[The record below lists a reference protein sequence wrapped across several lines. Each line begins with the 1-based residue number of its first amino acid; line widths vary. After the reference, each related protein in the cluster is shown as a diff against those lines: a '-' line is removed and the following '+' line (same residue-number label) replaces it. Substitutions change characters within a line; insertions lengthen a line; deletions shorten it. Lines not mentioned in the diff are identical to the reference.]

1 MTAEDYLQIAVAD
14 MLDVLA
20 ERHGFIWYHVPNE
33 GGLRLPAQ
41 VCRKRK
47 RMGVKAGCP
56 DVHIDLEG
64 GRTVKIELKAPKT
77 ATSRGGVMSGSQK
90 TWRRRC
96 NKLGIPYHICR
107 SVEEVQAVLKAEK
120 IVTSRG

>member
-1 MTAEDYLQIAVAD
+1 MTAEDHLQIAVAD

-20 ERHGFIWYHVPNE
+20 ERHGFIWLHSPNE
-33 GGLRLPAQ
+33 GGLRLPVQ

-56 DVHIDLEG
+56 DIILMKRG
-64 GRTVKIELKAPKT
+64 GQVVQIELKT
-77 ATSRGGVMSGSQK
+77 AKGRMNSNQK
-90 TWRRRC
+90 AWQRRSVE
-96 NKLGIPYHICR
+96 LGIPYYICR

-120 IVTSRG
+120 IVISEE